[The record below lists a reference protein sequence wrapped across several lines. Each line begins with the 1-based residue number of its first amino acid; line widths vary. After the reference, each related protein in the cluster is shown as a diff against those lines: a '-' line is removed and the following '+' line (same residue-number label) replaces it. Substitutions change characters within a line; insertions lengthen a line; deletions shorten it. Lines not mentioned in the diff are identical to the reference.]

1 MIVNKQ
7 GRPTNSDRSVYFIQA
22 KNDDI
27 FNRTRSVISSELI
40 RETIVMRKSEFLCVY
55 LCGTA

>member
-7 GRPTNSDRSVYFIQA
+7 GRPSNKDRSVYFIQA

-27 FNRTRSVISSELI
+27 FNCTRSEISLKLI